1 MTPAQPPRVRVT
13 TSLRQSLG
21 QAGFSR
27 NGMVMILTAIHLWL
41 PAVAAQIRT
50 TNRVPGR
57 PNTFYYG
64 YVIRDQGRVRY
75 LRFTIGDVGWPTELW
90 AVSVTIMDGGP
101 VP

>member
-13 TSLRQSLG
+13 TSLRQTLG

-27 NGMVMILTAIHLWL
+27 AGIVKILTALHSWL

-50 TNRVPGR
+50 SNRIPGR
-57 PNTFYYG
+57 PAFEYDY
-64 YVIRDQGRVRY
+64 ILRDQGRVRN
-75 LRFTIGDVGWPTELW
+75 LRFTIGDAGWPTELW